1 MHPTKPLADALFEEQ
16 LRRAETMTPVER
28 MLEGARLFDQARQR
42 MRDGIRQEF
51 PEADARRVEEILGQ
65 RLDLLKRLE
74 YPDDQR
80 RSDAQGH

>member
-16 LRRAETMTPVER
+16 VRRAQAMTPIER
-28 MLEGARLFDQARQR
+28 MFEGARLFDQSRQR

-51 PEADARRVEEILGQ
+51 PGADALYVEEILRQ

-74 YPDDQR
+74 YPHDQR